1 MFLFEI
7 LNARLKH
14 CNIVKKLINWLSYLF
29 IFISKMFQWFV
40 SMWHFEKSDS
50 FHRFFFSRNYILI
63 LFQEYSSS
71 NVRARKKKKKLFNYS
86 SNIILFNGI
95 RYSIFSNLYEVVVT
109 ITVVVTD
116 ISTPTVSIERAND
129 ETLVMIM
136 LIYLLERILIEEKKK
151 KTINIFTT
159 YIRYVYDMQNAMSIT
174 KTKSRNLEQK
184 YLF

>member
-1 MFLFEI
+1 M
-7 LNARLKH
+7 
-14 CNIVKKLINWLSYLF
+14 
-29 IFISKMFQWFV
+29 
-40 SMWHFEKSDS
+40 
-50 FHRFFFSRNYILI
+50 
-63 LFQEYSSS
+63 
-71 NVRARKKKKKLFNYS
+71 FNYS

-95 RYSIFSNLYEVVVT
+95 RYSIFLNLYEVVVT

>member
-1 MFLFEI
+1 M
-7 LNARLKH
+7 
-14 CNIVKKLINWLSYLF
+14 
-29 IFISKMFQWFV
+29 
-40 SMWHFEKSDS
+40 
-50 FHRFFFSRNYILI
+50 
-63 LFQEYSSS
+63 
-71 NVRARKKKKKLFNYS
+71 RARAKKKLFNYS

-95 RYSIFSNLYEVVVT
+95 RYSIFSKLYEVVVT

>member
-1 MFLFEI
+1 M
-7 LNARLKH
+7 
-14 CNIVKKLINWLSYLF
+14 
-29 IFISKMFQWFV
+29 
-40 SMWHFEKSDS
+40 
-50 FHRFFFSRNYILI
+50 
-63 LFQEYSSS
+63 
-71 NVRARKKKKKLFNYS
+71 RARKKKKLFNYS

>member
-1 MFLFEI
+1 M
-7 LNARLKH
+7 
-14 CNIVKKLINWLSYLF
+14 
-29 IFISKMFQWFV
+29 
-40 SMWHFEKSDS
+40 
-50 FHRFFFSRNYILI
+50 
-63 LFQEYSSS
+63 
-71 NVRARKKKKKLFNYS
+71 RAQKKKKKLFNYS

>member
-1 MFLFEI
+1 M
-7 LNARLKH
+7 
-14 CNIVKKLINWLSYLF
+14 
-29 IFISKMFQWFV
+29 
-40 SMWHFEKSDS
+40 
-50 FHRFFFSRNYILI
+50 
-63 LFQEYSSS
+63 
-71 NVRARKKKKKLFNYS
+71 FNYS

-95 RYSIFSNLYEVVVT
+95 RYSIFSKLYEVVVT

>member
-1 MFLFEI
+1 M
-7 LNARLKH
+7 
-14 CNIVKKLINWLSYLF
+14 
-29 IFISKMFQWFV
+29 
-40 SMWHFEKSDS
+40 
-50 FHRFFFSRNYILI
+50 
-63 LFQEYSSS
+63 
-71 NVRARKKKKKLFNYS
+71 FNYS

>member
-1 MFLFEI
+1 MLV
-7 LNARLKH
+7 L
-14 CNIVKKLINWLSYLF
+14 NIVILYINKKLINWLSYLF
-29 IFISKMFQWFV
+29 LFISKMFQWFV

-50 FHRFFFSRNYILI
+50 FHQFFFSRNYILI

-71 NVRARKKKKKLFNYS
+71 NVRARKKKKLFNYS

>member
-1 MFLFEI
+1 M
-7 LNARLKH
+7 
-14 CNIVKKLINWLSYLF
+14 
-29 IFISKMFQWFV
+29 
-40 SMWHFEKSDS
+40 
-50 FHRFFFSRNYILI
+50 
-63 LFQEYSSS
+63 
-71 NVRARKKKKKLFNYS
+71 FNYS

-116 ISTPTVSIERAND
+116 ISTPAVSIERVND

-184 YLF
+184 YL

>member
-1 MFLFEI
+1 M
-7 LNARLKH
+7 
-14 CNIVKKLINWLSYLF
+14 
-29 IFISKMFQWFV
+29 
-40 SMWHFEKSDS
+40 
-50 FHRFFFSRNYILI
+50 
-63 LFQEYSSS
+63 
-71 NVRARKKKKKLFNYS
+71 RARKKKKKLFNYS